1 MSFEKRMGWIKK
13 LSREEL
19 ELKYEMCI
27 ERIET
32 LDEEALRDG
41 EELAKLRQ
49 AMTLISEGLGV
60 LDSMATVARP
70 SEHETLFKDYAP
82 FNNIMASYFPKQKK
96 SARPRAPNADV
107 TGAAPNEQ
115 ETKP

>member
-19 ELKYEMCI
+19 ELKYEMCL

-32 LDEEALRDG
+32 LDEESIRDG

-60 LDSMATVARP
+60 LDSMATIARP

-82 FNNIMASYFPKQKK
+82 FNNIMAAYFPKQKK
-96 SARPRAPNADV
+96 ERKAASA
-107 TGAAPNEQ
+107 
-115 ETKP
+115 